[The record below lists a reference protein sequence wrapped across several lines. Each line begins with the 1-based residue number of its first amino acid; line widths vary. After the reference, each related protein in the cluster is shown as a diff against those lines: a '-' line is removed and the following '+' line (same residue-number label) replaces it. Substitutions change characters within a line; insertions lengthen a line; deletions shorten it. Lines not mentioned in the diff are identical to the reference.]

1 MASLE
6 EFVTKIKEVDVKSL
20 EFHLYRG
27 DLEKWVADVLE
38 DPSLA
43 QAIRSIQNFKPVGDS
58 LRDQLHLV
66 VWKRYKELQTEVP
79 G

>member
-1 MASLE
+1 ME
-6 EFVTKIKEVDVKSL
+6 EFVRKIKEVDAKSL

-27 DLEKWVADVLE
+27 DFEKWAADVLE
-38 DPSLA
+38 DKQLA
-43 QAIRSIQNFKPVGDS
+43 HAIRSIQNFKPVGDT

-66 VWKRYKELQTEVP
+66 VWKWYEDLKAKVP